1 MEQIGELIKER
12 ANIILKGFDPL
23 TTGGFTQ
30 VPNVLLEN
38 KNLAS
43 IAKLCYAML
52 LKYAWEKNYVFPGQE
67 RLAQDIGCS
76 KPTVI
81 KALKELEVIGYLE
94 MRRRGQG
101 RTNLYILYCRV
112 KRGRG

>member
-52 LKYAWEKNYVFPGQE
+52 LKHAWEKNYVSPAKKDWPKI
-67 RLAQDIGCS
+67 LVAQNQ
-76 KPTVI
+76 PL
-81 KALKELEVIGYLE
+81 LKHL
-94 MRRRGQG
+94 R
-101 RTNLYILYCRV
+101 N
-112 KRGRG
+112 